1 MESNVFKS
9 KKDEECRQ
17 ITKKC
22 VQISFCERDKHN
34 NISKFYTSDDVF
46 KWELKV
52 YMTLQKWNIVPQIKF
67 DNLQVTYGTKNLLSL
82 RTMLTTHNKM
92 KKNIEEYTVFFH
104 ELFSFINS
112 FKQVQFV
119 HGNLHIDNVF
129 MQQGNYLN
137 FYVIDFANSY
147 LFSSKVPHSQPQ
159 YNRSSYIGEYNN
171 KLKAYNLIYWD
182 FFTMYISLLKV
193 IGKDTKV
200 KHLLNTIIK
209 TYIKKETMYALLSL
223 VIKRN

>member
-22 VQISFCERDKHN
+22 VQISFCEKDKHN
-34 NISKFYTSDDVF
+34 NISKFYTSEDVL
-46 KWELKV
+46 KWELRV
-52 YMTLQKWNIVPQIKF
+52 YMTLEKWNIVPKIKSG
-67 DNLQVTYGTKNLLSL
+67 NLQVTYGTNDLVSL
-82 RTMLTTHNKM
+82 RTMLTRHT
-92 KKNIEEYTVFFH
+92 IEEYTVFLY

-112 FKQVQFV
+112 FKQLQFV
-119 HGNLHIDNVF
+119 HGNLHIDNIFVE
-129 MQQGNYLN
+129 QENQLN

-147 LFSSKVPHSQPQ
+147 LFNSKVSQPQ

-171 KLKAYNLIYWD
+171 KLKAYHLIYWD
-182 FFTMYISLLKV
+182 FFTMYISLLQV
-193 IGKDTKV
+193 IGKDK
-200 KHLLNTIIK
+200 KLKTILDSIVK

-223 VIKRN
+223 VVKRN